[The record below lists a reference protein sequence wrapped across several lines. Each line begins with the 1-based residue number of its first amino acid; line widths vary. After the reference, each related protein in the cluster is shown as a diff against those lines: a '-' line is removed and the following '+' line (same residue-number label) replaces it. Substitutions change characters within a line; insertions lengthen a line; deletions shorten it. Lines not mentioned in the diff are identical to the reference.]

1 MNGQIG
7 GEAAV
12 PVGDTVDHHGVV
24 HVGQA
29 GRGEQGVDRQLL
41 AREDAHL
48 AGLHVG
54 GGDEG
59 LDLAAA
65 AHGFF
70 VEMPTQHLAQRVEL
84 QWIALPWRERAL
96 DQVGPQRAR
105 RIVEVPVALQA
116 VERRA
121 LDGARDRHRAELGP
135 EGGERCARA
144 QAAALQGEIDA
155 LGRIHAAILH
165 SASALRSS
173 SCNKRTA
180 SGGVIMVKGGAERAW
195 RKRPSTILWML
206 SFGQLISWGLVY
218 YTFPLFVVP
227 MTQELGW
234 SRSPMFGALSAGLLV
249 AGLCSIPVGAW
260 IDRGHGRMLMTGGSL
275 LAAAL
280 LMVWSRV
287 GSLPM
292 FYALWIGLGACQA
305 VILYEPA
312 FAVIT
317 RVYGPRYRQAILLM
331 TFLGGLASTFGIPF
345 AQLLIERI
353 GWRPT
358 LEVMAAIN
366 LGVAFLIHW
375 LFIPGPHEKAVPI
388 AEVKPHA
395 AGTQK
400 KSPLAAAVRVPAF
413 WGLVVA
419 FAGYGLA
426 FSAMSFHLIPLL
438 DDRHVPI
445 GVVMAIIALIGPM
458 QVVGRVLLMVG
469 QRHITTIQLGALIYF
484 AFPIS
489 MAMLAA
495 GISDVYGLILFA
507 IIYGVANGLVTIL
520 RGMAVP
526 EFIGPEGY
534 GVVSGALTMPTNIMR
549 AAGPLL
555 ASLAWAA
562 FGGYTPVL
570 WGLAGIMLIA
580 AIGFAAAA
588 LLSKRQQS

>member
-1 MNGQIG
+1 MVEGR
-7 GEAAV
+7 
-12 PVGDTVDHHGVV
+12 
-24 HVGQA
+24 A
-29 GRGEQGVDRQLL
+29 G
-41 AREDAHL
+41 
-48 AGLHVG
+48 
-54 GGDEG
+54 
-59 LDLAAA
+59 
-65 AHGFF
+65 
-70 VEMPTQHLAQRVEL
+70 
-84 QWIALPWRERAL
+84 
-96 DQVGPQRAR
+96 
-105 RIVEVPVALQA
+105 
-116 VERRA
+116 
-121 LDGARDRHRAELGP
+121 
-135 EGGERCARA
+135 
-144 QAAALQGEIDA
+144 
-155 LGRIHAAILH
+155 
-165 SASALRSS
+165 
-173 SCNKRTA
+173 K
-180 SGGVIMVKGGAERAW
+180 AW

-206 SFGQLISWGLVY
+206 SLGQLISWGLVY

-234 SRSPMFGALSAGLLV
+234 SRSSMFGALSSGLLV

-260 IDRGHGRMLMTGGSL
+260 IDRGHGRKLMAGGSL
-275 LAAAL
+275 LAAVFL
-280 LMVWSRV
+280 VVWSKV
-287 GSLPM
+287 DSLPL

-317 RVYGPRYRQAILLM
+317 RVYGPRYKQAILLV

-345 AQLLIERI
+345 TQFLIERV
-353 GWRPT
+353 GWRPS
-358 LEVMAAIN
+358 LEVLAAIN
-366 LGVAFLIHW
+366 VVVAAMHW
-375 LFIPGPHEKAVPI
+375 LFIPGPREKPVPI
-388 AEVKPHA
+388 AESKPA
-395 AGTQK
+395 EAGVAK

-438 DDRHVPI
+438 DDRGVPI
-445 GVVMAIIALIGPM
+445 AVVMAIVALIGPM

-469 QRHITTIQLGALIYF
+469 QRHITTIQLGAGIYF

-489 MAMLAA
+489 MAMLAS
-495 GISDVYGLILFA
+495 GINEVYGLILFA

-555 ASLAWAA
+555 ASLAWGA

-580 AIGFAAAA
+580 AAGFAAAA
-588 LLSKRQQS
+588 FLSKKPA